1 MSSTGSTDLPPLFDY
16 LARVVGSANVLHTRD
31 QADQVASFA
40 TDWTRR
46 FVGSPIAVVRPGTSD
61 ETAIVVRA
69 LTDAG
74 VDIVPQ
80 GGNTGLVGATMCDA
94 GAVIL
99 STTRLKELGLV
110 DGAAMQVSV
119 GAGVTLGQ
127 LHAHVASAG
136 LRFAVDLGARDSATI
151 GGMIATNAG
160 GTSVVRYGMMRAQ
173 VQGIEAVLPDGSIV
187 RRMTGLL
194 KDNTGF
200 DFGAILAGSEG
211 TLAVITAARL
221 RLVAV
226 DANVMSVAVAVP
238 SLGAGLRVVRL
249 LQASGVVIDAAEIVR
264 RQGLEMMARHLGRG
278 IPAEF
283 GHHKVLLVNIANG
296 NAESEAISEA
306 VQRSLQ
312 SVVELLDVQYGY
324 RSDPVVASTT
334 RERHSL
340 WEWRERHTEAL
351 SALGIPTKLDVSI
364 PVEELDRFE
373 SEIDAFVHAICPG
386 SAVHVFGHIAD
397 GNLHVNVLGAG
408 DREHAVEDAVLNDV
422 LRRGGSVS
430 AEHGIGRLKQPWL
443 RAQRGDA
450 DVAAMR
456 AIKFALDPGKH
467 MNPGVLF
474 GDVGEPWGHR

>member
-1 MSSTGSTDLPPLFDY
+1 MSGTGSTDLQPLFDY
-16 LARVVGSANVLHTRD
+16 LTRVVGSANVLHTPG
-31 QADQVASFA
+31 QADQIASFA

-46 FVGSPIAVVRPGTSD
+46 FVGSPRAVVRPGTAD
-61 ETAIVVRA
+61 ETAMVVRA
-69 LTDAG
+69 LIDAR

-80 GGNTGLVGATMCDA
+80 GGNTGLVGATMCDP
-94 GAVIL
+94 GAVIV

-110 DGAAMQVSV
+110 DGAAMQVTV

-160 GTSVVRYGMMRAQ
+160 GTSVVRYGMMRSQ

-200 DFGAILAGSEG
+200 DFGAILTGSEG
-211 TLAVITAARL
+211 TLGVITSARL

-226 DANVMSVAVAVP
+226 DANVISVAISVP
-238 SLGAGLRVVRL
+238 SLAAGLRVVRL
-249 LQASGVVIDAAEIVR
+249 LQSSGVVIDAAEIVR
-264 RQGLEMMARHLGRG
+264 QQGLEMMARHLGRG
-278 IPAEF
+278 IPFEF
-283 GHHKVLLVNIANG
+283 GHHKVLLVNIADRIADRT
-296 NAESEAISEA
+296 AESGAISET
-306 VQRSLQ
+306 VQQSLE
-312 SVVELLDVQYGY
+312 SVVEILDAQYGY
-324 RSDPVVASTT
+324 RSDPVVASTS

-373 SEIDAFVHAICPG
+373 SEIDALVHAVCPG

-456 AIKFALDPGKH
+456 AIKLALDPGNH

-474 GDVGEPWGHR
+474 GDVW

>member
-1 MSSTGSTDLPPLFDY
+1 
-16 LARVVGSANVLHTRD
+16 
-31 QADQVASFA
+31 
-40 TDWTRR
+40 
-46 FVGSPIAVVRPGTSD
+46 
-61 ETAIVVRA
+61 
-69 LTDAG
+69 
-74 VDIVPQ
+74 
-80 GGNTGLVGATMCDA
+80 
-94 GAVIL
+94 
-99 STTRLKELGLV
+99 
-110 DGAAMQVSV
+110 
-119 GAGVTLGQ
+119 
-127 LHAHVASAG
+127 
-136 LRFAVDLGARDSATI
+136 
-151 GGMIATNAG
+151 
-160 GTSVVRYGMMRAQ
+160 MMRAQ

-200 DFGAILAGSEG
+200 DFGALLAGSEG
-211 TLAVITAARL
+211 TLGVITSARL

-226 DANVMSVAVAVP
+226 DANVISVAIAVP
-238 SLGAGLRVVRL
+238 SLDAALRVVRL
-249 LQASGVVIDAAEIVR
+249 LQSSGVVIDAAEIVR
-264 RQGLEMMARHLGRG
+264 RQGLEMMARHLGRP

-283 GHHKVLLVNIANG
+283 GHHKLLLVNIPSG

-324 RSDPVVASTT
+324 RSDPVVASTL

-373 SEIDAFVHAICPG
+373 SEIDALVHAICPG
-386 SAVHVFGHIAD
+386 SMVHVFGHIAD

-422 LRRGGSVS
+422 LERGGSVS

-456 AIKFALDPGKH
+456 AIKLALDPGNH

-474 GDVGEPWGHR
+474 GDVW

>member
-1 MSSTGSTDLPPLFDY
+1 MSGTGSKDLQPLFEY
-16 LARVVGSANVLHTRD
+16 LTNVVGSANVLHTPD
-31 QADQVASFA
+31 QADQIASFA

-46 FVGSPIAVVRPGTSD
+46 FVGSPRAVVRPGSTA
-61 ETAIVVRA
+61 ETAVVVRA
-69 LTDAG
+69 LVDAG
-74 VDIVPQ
+74 VAIVPQ
-80 GGNTGLVGATMCDA
+80 GGNTGLVGATMCDP
-94 GAVIL
+94 GAVVL
-99 STTRLKELGLV
+99 STTRLTELGPV
-110 DGAAMQVSV
+110 DGPAMQVSV
-119 GAGVTLGQ
+119 GAGVTLGK

-211 TLAVITAARL
+211 TLAVITSARL
-221 RLVAV
+221 RLVTL
-226 DANVMSVAVAVP
+226 DANMISVAIAVP
-238 SLGAGLRVVRL
+238 SLAAGLQVVRC
-249 LQASGVVIDAAEIVR
+249 LQSSGIVIDAAEIVR
-264 RQGLEMMARHLGRG
+264 RQGLEMMARHLGRA
-278 IPAEF
+278 IPVEF
-283 GHHKVLLVNIANG
+283 GNQKVLLLNIAFGSG
-296 NAESEAISEA
+296 NETISAA
-306 VQRSLQ
+306 VQLSLT
-312 SVVELLDVQYGY
+312 SVVELLEAEYGY
-324 RSDPVVASTT
+324 RTDPLVASTS

-364 PVEELDRFE
+364 PVDELDRFE
-373 SEIDAFVHAICPG
+373 SDIDALVHAVSPE

-408 DREHAVEDAVLNDV
+408 EREHAVEDAVLNDV
-422 LRRGGSVS
+422 LGRGGSVS

-456 AIKFALDPGKH
+456 TIKAAFDPGNC

-474 GDVGEPWGHR
+474 CDDHAVKNSPN